1 MTYLVTSRAY
11 LGRMK
16 ARMDEG
22 TDEALIYAAFEL
34 RCGVEARM
42 QEYVETID
50 HLPKA
55 TRDQWEIAKLRRS
68 LESAYRTGD
77 KTLIYCFEF
86 SDGAQMQLTFFP
98 VMQRLQTI
106 AGMMDDYRH
115 AMKPRRAAQPG
126 WFDRLRDLLKE
137 AYPLLLMA
145 TSGELVGLP
154 LVNRETGKF
163 KVKAEIAQGDAR
175 HPLLVR
181 LVKGARPRVSI
192 IDIEPTGPITFYER

>member
-11 LGRMK
+11 LERMK

-22 TDEALIYAAFEL
+22 TDEALFYAALEL

-42 QEYVETID
+42 QEYVETIE

-55 TRDQWEIAKLRRS
+55 SRDQWEIAKLRRS

-86 SDGAQMQLTFFP
+86 PDGAQMQLTFFP
-98 VMQRLQTI
+98 VMKRLQTL
-106 AGMMDDYRH
+106 AEKMGNYLH
-115 AMKPRRAAQPG
+115 AVKPNRAAKAG
-126 WFDRLRDLLKE
+126 WTNAMREHLKE

-163 KVKAEIAQGDAR
+163 KVKAEIAQGDPR
-175 HPLLVR
+175 HPLIVR
-181 LVKGARPRVSI
+181 LVNGARPCVSI
-192 IDIEPTGPITFYER
+192 IDIEPRGPITYYEN